1 MPDSSR
7 QLITDQVYSKLQG
20 SAIFFNHFN
29 DLLIR
34 IIAICDSIYPRV
46 GRQCYQRVT
55 WCGITHQLRRKSHP
69 RLSSRFLFGHPGKMA
84 LQGLI
89 TSQQFE
95 AVEMLGE
102 GHFIEA
108 LMNAL
113 VA

>member
-1 MPDSSR
+1 MLFF
-7 QLITDQVYSKLQG
+7 LIFSITYEYESLRF
-20 SAIFFNHFN
+20 AISF
-29 DLLIR
+29 
-34 IIAICDSIYPRV
+34 IYALTGNTNYASPCTREQTMCA
-46 GRQCYQRVT
+46 G
-55 WCGITHQLRRKSHP
+55 KSHT

>member
-1 MPDSSR
+1 
-7 QLITDQVYSKLQG
+7 
-20 SAIFFNHFN
+20 
-29 DLLIR
+29 
-34 IIAICDSIYPRV
+34 
-46 GRQCYQRVT
+46 
-55 WCGITHQLRRKSHP
+55 
-69 RLSSRFLFGHPGKMA
+69 MA

-89 TSQQFE
+89 TPQQFE